1 MTARSSAIYL
11 YPFFQ
16 LDRHGSARSPPGTSI
31 APLIALKK
39 AKAHQEGDDSSRRAG
54 FPQIGNCL
62 HQRAQFGLLEQ
73 TELQR
78 GVRARHEKIPLC
90 ATCIGSPPVN
100 EVIGRDQED
109 RLGLGT
115 YLEDA
120 YARHIQEVVSPGL
133 RNADEHRVAGLAAYD
148 CPHPMHV
155 GGNRPKGIGGAA
167 TRTGGLDERH
177 VKREGYLQDAPSGVT
192 I

>member
-78 GVRARHEKIPLC
+78 GVRARHEKIPLS
-90 ATCIGSPPVN
+90 ASCIGSPPAN
-100 EVIGRDQED
+100 EVIGRHQESQ
-109 RLGLGT
+109 LELGT
-115 YLEDA
+115 YLHA
-120 YARHIQEVVSPGL
+120 SHAPHIQHSVP
-133 RNADEHRVAGLAAYD
+133 
-148 CPHPMHV
+148 P
-155 GGNRPKGIGGAA
+155 
-167 TRTGGLDERH
+167 
-177 VKREGYLQDAPSGVT
+177 
-192 I
+192 